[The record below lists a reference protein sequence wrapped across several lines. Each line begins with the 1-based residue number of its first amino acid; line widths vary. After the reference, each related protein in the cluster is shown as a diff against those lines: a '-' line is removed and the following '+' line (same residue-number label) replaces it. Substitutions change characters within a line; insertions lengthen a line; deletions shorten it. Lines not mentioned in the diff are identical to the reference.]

1 MGLDPGKGI
10 DITSR
15 TSVVGMLNGEPY
27 EGEIFAKF
35 HTVIGGSSRCTFTKL
50 PDAITPAA
58 INTHT

>member
-1 MGLDPGKGI
+1 MGMDPGKGI
-10 DITSR
+10 DVTSR
-15 TSVVGMLNGEPY
+15 TKVVGMLNDEPY

-35 HTVIGGSSRCTFTKL
+35 HTVLGGSSHCSFSRL